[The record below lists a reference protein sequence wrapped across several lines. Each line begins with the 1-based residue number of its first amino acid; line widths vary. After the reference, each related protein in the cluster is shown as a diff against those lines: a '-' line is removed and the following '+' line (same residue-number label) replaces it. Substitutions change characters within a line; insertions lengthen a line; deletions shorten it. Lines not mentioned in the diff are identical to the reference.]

1 MKPAYQQ
8 RDIVVEIAA
17 RATPG
22 DRAIAVTSRRR
33 PTFHFNNFSQPTKL
47 RYLPFIG
54 YLRDW
59 LSRDYLA
66 LSPTHLLPPPC
77 PHLGN
82 SNLQA
87 AALHAPERPR
97 SGGGGRLLSVAAKLT
112 KVVLALGGGRGAF
125 HGAGCGVAGWL
136 PVAERVESRA
146 VGAGRAHSRVLK
158 RARAAPRWCT

>member
-33 PTFHFNNFSQPTKL
+33 PPFHFNNFSQPTKL

-87 AALHAPERPR
+87 AALHAPERPNAPAWR
-97 SGGGGRLLSVAAKLT
+97 WRSASISSGQTYQSGTRSWGWARGFPWRWLWGCGLATSGG
-112 KVVLALGGGRGAF
+112 
-125 HGAGCGVAGWL
+125 
-136 PVAERVESRA
+136 ES
-146 VGAGRAHSRVLK
+146 GIAGRR
-158 RARAAPRWCT
+158 RWQSA